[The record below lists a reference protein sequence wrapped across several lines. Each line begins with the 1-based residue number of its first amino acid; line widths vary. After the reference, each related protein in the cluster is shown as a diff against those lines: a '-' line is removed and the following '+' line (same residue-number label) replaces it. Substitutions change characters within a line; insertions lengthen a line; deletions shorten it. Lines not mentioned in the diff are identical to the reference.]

1 MNFTCHYTQ
10 RPGLKLM
17 PKAPF
22 ALLFLFS
29 RKNHPTMAPKI
40 PKAEK
45 VNRFS
50 GKNIISEKSKTNP
63 KG

>member
-1 MNFTCHYTQ
+1 
-10 RPGLKLM
+10 
-17 PKAPF
+17 
-22 ALLFLFS
+22 
-29 RKNHPTMAPKI
+29 MAPKI